1 MIAMATTLVA
11 FRCGSCRTAQAVPPG
26 HGGMAARCGACLA
39 AIRVPETAIEY
50 IVDTPSESLGQPAPM
65 AAYEDLPDPVSTK
78 SPSKPR
84 KSGDMAFLLLLCLA
98 PALVSSMAVN
108 IYLALQLRSVAAA
121 RQQYR

>member
-50 IVDTPSESLGQPAPM
+50 IVDTPSESFGQPAPM
-65 AAYEDLPDPVSTK
+65 AAHEDLPNPVSTK
-78 SPSKPR
+78 LPSKPR
-84 KSGDMAFLLLLCLA
+84 KSGDLAFLLLLCLA